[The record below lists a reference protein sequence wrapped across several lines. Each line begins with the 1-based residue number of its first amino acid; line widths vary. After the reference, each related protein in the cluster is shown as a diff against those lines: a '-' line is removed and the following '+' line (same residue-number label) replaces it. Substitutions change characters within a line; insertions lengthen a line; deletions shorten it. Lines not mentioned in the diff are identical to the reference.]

1 MAILASSVALRIEDA
16 GRRDSI
22 RIMAILASSVALSE
36 LCSAFGLAEC
46 LSRVLANLSLKRT
59 TFGVKDSARNTLVC
73 LGQDRTGARVCEM
86 NPNAALQR
94 SALRVLENIFCLK
107 ASCQALQCDETGIG
121 LRVPELAALS
131 PPK

>member
-1 MAILASSVALRIEDA
+1 MAILASSVALRIPENVRLE
-16 GRRDSI
+16 GSRKR
-22 RIMAILASSVALSE
+22 SVPGLYCYLSE

-121 LRVPELAALS
+121 LRVPELGRA
-131 PPK
+131 